1 METTASRRIGTE
13 NEVVTKTITVTVTD
27 LNDVAPTNIQI
38 SNTTLVG
45 NLPAGTLVG
54 TLSVTDADTAA
65 DALIF
70 TTTDPDA
77 PFFQPSPNPDFEIV
91 NRNQLKTKRRIVT
104 IGNMAVPIGVS
115 DGVHYT
121 REDFT
126 IKVIEALE
134 DEGELVITRLMLL
147 RQKMQ
152 IK

>member
-1 METTASRRIGTE
+1 
-13 NEVVTKTITVTVTD
+13 
-27 LNDVAPTNIQI
+27 
-38 SNTTLVG
+38 
-45 NLPAGTLVG
+45 LVG

-115 DGVHYT
+115 DGAKLTLLTSLLLTVRTITLSAFSGVATSVVVMTSSPSSPTLKLEAIMPT
-121 REDFT
+121 R
-126 IKVIEALE
+126 
-134 DEGELVITRLMLL
+134 
-147 RQKMQ
+147 
-152 IK
+152 